1 MPAFDFEKWPPD
13 FTTGPFVI
21 GERAKQVDRKPFDR
35 QMPFHRIRVPGNQFI
50 PPPGRRDRNN
60 PPPNFVPAQRIITG
74 DAYSRGARS
83 TKDYDG
89 KFGEDLARDLADVVQ
104 NIFPPLQAAN
114 LIAKGVSKGL
124 GFLIGLIPGTKKAA
138 EFLDNLDPL
147 KDFFGLLGNAADNLI
162 FDSFIRSV
170 PAWVPVFDETL
181 NPQVQINELDGILI
195 RSHQR
200 FDSVPFWQWHR
211 WYDWHFAVS
220 PSPIFSELVGFGN
233 THRDDDNKLG
243 EPQGSTLTNYH
254 KEGLPAN
261 ATVSANAIADCE
273 WDIGA
278 IGLRSG
284 PIKRDANGKVVPSE
298 IFPSFFEEL
307 QPRKPHDWC
316 WPMTGMFFWAIGR
329 SVYDCSHA
337 TANNG
342 RRTKKKD
349 RLPQGSSFSEDERV
363 QRGVHLNQ
371 LHPLKAI
378 ATARWEAFKF
388 DENPRH
394 VPAIQFMFYG
404 NTHLSSAG
412 FFGKDQPHTS
422 GFPPLGDQDYEF
434 IVDLPTAVIT
444 HKDEYPIGHTP
455 EFPVNTLVLGPRLLV
470 NANFVPFADGVA
482 GNSSGGVMEDA
493 ADREKFE
500 VLAAKAPKPVVEIF
514 GQQPNQP
521 PQQALV
527 KIPLKGKLSQA
538 TNTYG
543 VLLSMGWFDPDAT
556 QVDNVKKVTVKL
568 LSVQP
573 AGDTHDDATEG
584 EWNINVGVNGRWF
597 QFRFVV
603 QSDGSRIH
611 LGPNPGKN
619 QAAAGAPPEVEMFLA
634 KEDLVMVSVH
644 GMEEDAFDDLIR
656 KPPEVSDRPRPQKK
670 APKLDAPP
678 TDLDINKLK
687 EFTEKIAKFKKDSLE
702 RLRVLEDRLL
712 RHATTVDVPTGTPDP
727 KTGKIPTTQVQVP
740 MVGDEIEWDTDIDTD
755 DDKIA
760 SRTARAMFLRMAIG
774 NHFDAN
780 DPLGMID
787 ANLPDPTHKSPPNP
801 RSQAATDTPNP
812 LVVSELMIKA
822 NEKSPGVFVKSC
834 QLSAYATS
842 VVGRMGALAYDGQ
855 KLDYTFFYEVKVED
869 LPKTQT

>member
-1 MPAFDFEKWPPD
+1 MPAFDFSKWPPD
-13 FTTGPFVI
+13 ISTGPFVP
-21 GERAKQVDRKPFDR
+21 GERAKQADRKPFDR

-50 PPPGRRDRNN
+50 APPTQHDRNN
-60 PPPNFVPAQRIITG
+60 PPANFVPTPRVITG

-89 KFGEDLARDLADVVQ
+89 KFGEDLARDLADIVQ
-104 NIFPPLQAAN
+104 NVFPPLQAAN
-114 LIAKGVSKGL
+114 LIARGVSKGL

-138 EFLDNLDPL
+138 EFLDNFDPL
-147 KDFFGLLGNAADNLI
+147 KDFFGALGNAADNLL

-181 NPQVQINELDGILI
+181 NPKVQINELDGILI

-200 FDSVPFWQWHR
+200 IDSVPFWQWHR
-211 WYDWHFAVS
+211 WYDWHFAVC

-254 KEGLPAN
+254 KEGLPVN

-284 PIKRDANGKVVPSE
+284 PVKRDPSGKVVPSE
-298 IFPSFFEEL
+298 VFPSFFDEL

-337 TANNG
+337 TANNA
-342 RRTKKKD
+342 RRTKKAD
-349 RLPQGSSFSEDERV
+349 RKPQGSAFSEDERV
-363 QRGVHLNQ
+363 KRGVHLNQ

-412 FFGKDQPHTS
+412 FFGKDQPHSS

-434 IVDLPTAVIT
+434 IVDLPTAVVT
-444 HKDEYPIGHTP
+444 RKEEYPIGHTP
-455 EFPVNTLVLGPRLLV
+455 EFAVNTLVLGPRLLI
-470 NANFVPFADGVA
+470 NANFAPFADGVA
-482 GNSSGGVMEDA
+482 GNSAGGVMEDG
-493 ADREKFE
+493 ADREQVE
-500 VLAAKAPKPVVEIF
+500 VLAATAPKPTVEIF
-514 GQQPNQP
+514 GQKPNQP

-527 KIPLKGKLSQA
+527 KIPLKGKLSEA

-556 QVDNVKKVTVKL
+556 QVSNVKKVTVKL
-568 LSVQP
+568 ISVQP
-573 AGDTHDDATEG
+573 AGDSHDDLTEG
-584 EWNINVGVNGRWF
+584 EWNLNIGVNGRWF

-603 QSDGSRIH
+603 NDRSLIH
-611 LGPNPGKN
+611 LGAQSDKN
-619 QAAAGAPPEVEMFLA
+619 EARAGPPPEVEMFLA
-634 KEDLVMVSVH
+634 REDLVMVSVH
-644 GMEEDAFDDLIR
+644 GMEEDAFDDFFR
-656 KPPEVSDRPRPQKK
+656 KPPEFVGRARPAKK
-670 APKLDAPP
+670 APSLPAPP
-678 TDLDINKLK
+678 QNLDIRRLE
-687 EFTEKIAKFKKDSLE
+687 EFNRQLGEFKKRSLE
-702 RLRVLEDRLL
+702 RLGVLGDRIL
-712 RHATTVDVPTGTPDP
+712 RHAVNVDVPTGPPDAR
-727 KTGKIPTTQVQVP
+727 TGVVPTTRVQVP

-755 DDKIA
+755 DDTIA
-760 SRTARAMFLRMAIG
+760 SRTARAMFLRLATG

-787 ANLPDPTHKSPPNP
+787 PNLPDPSHKNPPLP
-801 RSQAATDTPNP
+801 RSQDATDTPNP

-822 NEKSPGVFVKSC
+822 NEVRPGVFIKPCRV
-834 QLSAYATS
+834 SAYATQ
-842 VVGRMGALAYDGQ
+842 VVGRMGALAYDPK
-855 KLDYTFFYEVKVED
+855 KLDYTFLYEVKVED
-869 LPKTQT
+869 LPANP